1 MTTLLDHKQTL
12 AYLAYLGY
20 NTGPTTSAL
29 KITKPRRAERRKGRV
44 TRNVFLCYV
53 VGAAGSGKSSI
64 LNSFRELGGGGV
76 GASSLKESGKGKG
89 KGMGEI
95 GPYRPTEKVLSVVGA
110 VELRGA
116 EKYLVVSCSFISF
129 PGGRA
134 YNAIYRCENL
144 GRRVKR
150 SC

>member
-20 NTGPTTSAL
+20 NAGPTTSAL
-29 KITKPRRAERRKGRV
+29 KITNPRRAERRKGRV

-53 VGAAGSGKSSI
+53 VGAAGSGKSAI

-76 GASSLKESGKGKG
+76 GVSTTEKDNTKRKGKG
-89 KGMGEI
+89 GVPEVE
-95 GPYRPTEKVLSVVGA
+95 PYNPTEKVLSVVGA

-116 EKYLVVSCSFISF
+116 EKYLVVSLTVFV
-129 PGGRA
+129 P
-134 YNAIYRCENL
+134 
-144 GRRVKR
+144 
-150 SC
+150 

>member
-29 KITKPRRAERRKGRV
+29 KITKPRRTERRKGCV

-53 VGAAGSGKSSI
+53 VGAAGSGKSAI

-76 GASSLKESGKGKG
+76 GTSPIKESGKGKG
-89 KGMGEI
+89 KMSEI
-95 GPYRPTEKVLSVVGA
+95 EPYRPTEKVLSVVGA
-110 VELRGA
+110 VELKGA
-116 EKYLVVSCSFISF
+116 EKYLVVSLLLFC
-129 PGGRA
+129 
-134 YNAIYRCENL
+134 
-144 GRRVKR
+144 
-150 SC
+150 